1 MSFVYL
7 AAILF
12 SATGMGVLDWRYKLA
27 FFAHARRTAILLA
40 IGLGIF
46 LMWDA
51 FGIGLGIFF
60 VGNTTLMTGLY
71 IAPELPIEE
80 IFFLLFLCY
89 FTLLVWRCIELAQ
102 AARGSRV

>member
-7 AAILF
+7 TTILF
-12 SATGMGVLDWRYKLA
+12 SAAGMSVLDWRYKLA

-40 IGLGIF
+40 TGLAIF

-60 VGNTTLMTGLY
+60 IGNTTLMTGLH

-89 FTLLVWRCIELAQ
+89 FTLLLWRCIERAQ
-102 AARGSRV
+102 MAKEPKV